1 MSSISK
7 NEEDYFADLS
17 ADFSEI
23 NDEWFLEEHKNEHK
37 INLDIEEPT
46 VKDLIIEEPIEKE
59 PATEGPIAEE
69 LNTDEPVEEDS
80 IMEDS
85 VIEDAFIDELGDNLF
100 VNEQDDNFFDKT
112 SEEDELLKLLDSI
125 EKDDVPDYEGSDEF
139 EIDDANTDSIE
150 SDDIEADNGMFSDD
164 FNVFGD
170 LDDDL
175 EKELD
180 EGNEEAALEN
190 KNDSDDS
197 LDTNTSQAKKSKKNN
212 KKEKKGLFARLFN
225 KNQNEDDEDAAV
237 LTDEND
243 KIIEELENSEKESK
257 KEEKKK
263 KEKKKKEK
271 KPKKPKKPKKVKVKN
286 IEDVDMAPSKPLP
299 KLKVALTIILCISF
313 LVLFFLGT
321 SFIGYFLEINS
332 SKNCYAEGKYT
343 EAYNRLSGVKIK
355 DVDKEYYNQ
364 VVVMGKINHVLE
376 AGRNFIDLKKY
387 PEALE
392 SLLKGIRIYNEDI
405 STASDLGI
413 ELSYSDVYDN
423 IVELL
428 NSVFG
433 ISESDANAILELK
446 DDYDYSVKI
455 YEIADKVKWNCEC

>member
-1 MSSISK
+1 
-7 NEEDYFADLS
+7 
-17 ADFSEI
+17 
-23 NDEWFLEEHKNEHK
+23 
-37 INLDIEEPT
+37 
-46 VKDLIIEEPIEKE
+46 
-59 PATEGPIAEE
+59 
-69 LNTDEPVEEDS
+69 
-80 IMEDS
+80 
-85 VIEDAFIDELGDNLF
+85 
-100 VNEQDDNFFDKT
+100 
-112 SEEDELLKLLDSI
+112 
-125 EKDDVPDYEGSDEF
+125 
-139 EIDDANTDSIE
+139 
-150 SDDIEADNGMFSDD
+150 
-164 FNVFGD
+164 
-170 LDDDL
+170 
-175 EKELD
+175 
-180 EGNEEAALEN
+180 
-190 KNDSDDS
+190 
-197 LDTNTSQAKKSKKNN
+197 
-212 KKEKKGLFARLFN
+212 
-225 KNQNEDDEDAAV
+225 
-237 LTDEND
+237 
-243 KIIEELENSEKESK
+243 
-257 KEEKKK
+257 
-263 KEKKKKEK
+263 
-271 KPKKPKKPKKVKVKN
+271 
-286 IEDVDMAPSKPLP
+286 MAPSKPLP

-364 VVVMGKINHVLE
+364 VVVMGKINHALE